1 MREKELARESKVTLE
16 TFLASRPTDIETLVL
31 NLVLKTDVQ
40 GSLEAITEAL
50 LKMGTEKVKVNVVH
64 GGAGSIT
71 ESDVLLAS
79 ASNAIIIGFNVRPAA
94 KVKELAEQE
103 KVEIRFYDIIYNL
116 SDEIRKAMEGLLAPV
131 LKEVYLGQVEI
142 RQTFSVPKV
151 GTIAGCFVVDGKIT
165 RNAEVRLLREGVV
178 VYTGKTA
185 SLKRFKDDVR
195 EVLKGYECGLSLE
208 NFNDIKVGDIV
219 EAFEQE
225 EQAAK
230 L

>member
-1 MREKELARESKVTLE
+1 M
-16 TFLASRPTDIETLVL
+16 
-31 NLVLKTDVQ
+31 
-40 GSLEAITEAL
+40 
-50 LKMGTEKVKVNVVH
+50 
-64 GGAGSIT
+64 
-71 ESDVLLAS
+71 AS

-116 SDEIRKAMEGLLAPV
+116 SDEIRKAMEGLLAPG